1 MRLNYAST
9 SSLIVAGLLVVGCAD
24 DSAPASSADG
34 SSGTTTGE
42 APGTTTGE
50 SADSGS
56 GVLEGG
62 GSSSEGGEESTG
74 EPPTEVRFGGTIQDF
89 FAMGP
94 IVDAQIS
101 VLGMPELETTSNA
114 SGDWEFEALPVNITD
129 RFIVADT
136 DNYWG
141 GVLQFET
148 GLEGVDDFELSQVSL
163 DVIDLQVN
171 ALQAQDKT
179 VMLDEERAVLLVAI
193 QQNTATGATVT
204 LDPPPEPNTY
214 YAPNSDGQPILN
226 TSDIEWSLYPVAV
239 FFNVEPGPEGT
250 YELTVDH
257 PERECTVLDSQPP
270 TFARHVNLLFVD
282 CPPPE

>member
-1 MRLNYAST
+1 MRLNYASP
-9 SSLIVAGLLVVGCAD
+9 SSLLVAGLLVVGCAD
-24 DSAPASSADG
+24 DSAPAG
-34 SSGTTTGE
+34 SGDESTGTAAATDTGAGTTE
-42 APGTTTGE
+42 M
-50 SADSGS
+50 ADSGS
-56 GVLEGG
+56 GVADGG
-62 GSSSEGGEESTG
+62 GSSSEGGESSTG

-101 VLGMPELETTSNA
+101 VEGMPELTTTSDA
-114 SGDWEFEALPVNITD
+114 DGIWEFEALPVNTTD

-136 DNYWG
+136 KNYWG

-148 GLEGVDDFELSQVSL
+148 GLEGIDDFELSQVSL

-214 YAPNSDGQPILN
+214 YAPNADGQPILN

-250 YELTVDH
+250 YEITVDH